1 MPVRHLQL
9 RRVPAGLFVATLAL
23 EVAAVALSWGLEP
36 SYDTAVYAVYAV
48 TLAGAG
54 TLIASRHPANPIGW
68 LFCGTALWNALTA
81 DVAQGWGL
89 RAAESGWSGGTVGEV
104 INLTSWMPAGLGIV
118 LTFLLFPDGRLLAPA
133 WRILVWVQVL
143 GILLAT
149 PGWALSSDLGS
160 SFVANTNPYGIDNPV
175 SAALRVIGTTLF
187 LGSFAASVVPLTQRL
202 RRSAG
207 VERQQLKLF
216 AFAAVCTVVI
226 LAPAPILWNVTPLV
240 QPLVAIAVTAVPIA
254 TCIAILRYRL
264 YDIDVVISRTLTYGL
279 LTLFLLATYAASVV
293 VLGAAAGRDSSWVSA
308 GATLAAAAAF
318 GPLRHRIQ
326 DVVDRRFNRARFDAL
341 QQMTVF
347 VDDLRAGRA
356 APEGVERAIRVALA
370 VDNLEVRLFLPDSGL
385 AVDLSGTPVAD
396 DPGDGR
402 RRWPIRHAGT
412 TLGALVAP
420 TELGQRGSL
429 LPKVLDA
436 GVLAVE
442 IARLRVG
449 LRRQL
454 EEVEA
459 SRARIVAAAEEER
472 RRLERDLHDGA
483 QQRLVSIGL
492 ALRHA
497 QHALGSA
504 AETEVNR
511 TLDGAVAEITVA
523 IDELRSLAGG
533 LRPTQLEGGLG
544 PALRDLGRR
553 APLPVEVDVNSDRF
567 PTDVETAAYFTASEG
582 LTNAIKHAG
591 ATKVVLRAFHEEG
604 RFVVAV
610 VDDGVGGALATNG
623 SGLTGLSDRVA
634 AHGGTLRIDSTAGH
648 GTTLLAEFP
657 CAS

>member
-1 MPVRHLQL
+1 MRHLQL

-54 TLIASRHPANPIGW
+54 TLIASRHPKNPIGW
-68 LFCGTALWNALTA
+68 LFCLAALWNALAA

-89 RAAESGWSGGTVGEV
+89 RGAESGWSGGTVGEV
-104 INLTSWMPAGLGIV
+104 IALTSWMPGGLAIV

-143 GILLAT
+143 GILLAA

-160 SFVANTNPYGIDNPV
+160 SFVADTNPYVVDNPV

-187 LGSFAASVVPLTQRL
+187 LGSFAASVVPLTQRF
-202 RRSAG
+202 RRSTG

-216 AFAAVCTVVI
+216 AFAAVSTVVI
-226 LAPAPILWNVTPLV
+226 LAPAPILWNVTPV
-240 QPLVAIAVTAVPIA
+240 VRPLVAIALTAVPIA

-264 YDIDVVISRTLTYGL
+264 YDIDVVISRTLAYGL
-279 LTLFLLATYAASVV
+279 LTVILTATYAASVV
-293 VLGAAAGRDSSWVSA
+293 VIGAAAGRDSAWATA
-308 GATLAAAAAF
+308 GATLAAAALF
-318 GPLRHRIQ
+318 GPLRRRVQ

-347 VDDLRAGRA
+347 LDDLRAGRA
-356 APEGVERAIRVALA
+356 APEEVERALRGALA
-370 VDNLEVRLFLPDSGL
+370 VDDLEVRLFLPDSGL

-412 TLGALVAP
+412 ILGTLVAP
-420 TELGQRGSL
+420 TEHAQRGSL
-429 LPKVLDA
+429 IPKVLDA
-436 GVLAVE
+436 GALAVE

-459 SRARIVAAAEEER
+459 SRARIVVAADEER

-497 QHALGSA
+497 QHTLGSA
-504 AETEVNR
+504 AQTEVNR
-511 TLDGAVAEITVA
+511 TLDEAVAEITVA
-523 IDELRSLAGG
+523 IDELRGLAGG
-533 LRPTQLEGGLG
+533 LRPAQLEGGLD
-544 PALRDLGRR
+544 PALRDLARR

-567 PTDVETAAYFTASEG
+567 PTDVETAAYFTACEG
-582 LTNAIKHAG
+582 LTNAIKHAR

-604 RFVVAV
+604 RFVVSV

-634 AHGGTLRIDSTAGH
+634 AHGGTLRIDSAAGH

>member
-1 MPVRHLQL
+1 M
-9 RRVPAGLFVATLAL
+9 FVATLAS
-23 EVAAVALSWGLEP
+23 EVAAIALSWGLEP
-36 SYDTAVYAVYAV
+36 SYDTVVYALYTV

-54 TLIASRHPANPIGW
+54 ALIASRHAANPIGW
-68 LFCGTALWNALTA
+68 LFCGGALWNALAA

-89 RAAESGWSGGTVGEV
+89 RAAESGWWGGTAGEV
-104 INLTSWMPAGLGIV
+104 IALTSWMPGGLSIA
-118 LTFLLFPDGRLLAPA
+118 LTFLLFPDGRLLRPA

-143 GILLAT
+143 GVLLAT
-149 PGWALSSDLGS
+149 PGWALSPDLGS
-160 SFVANTNPYGIDNPV
+160 DFVANTNPYAVDNPMI
-175 SAALRVIGTTLF
+175 AALRVIGTTLF
-187 LGSFAASVVPLTQRL
+187 LGSFVASVVPLTQRL
-202 RRSAG
+202 RRSTG

-226 LAPAPILWNVTPLV
+226 LAPAPILWNVTPV
-240 QPLVAIAVTAVPIA
+240 VRPLVAVALTAVPIA

-264 YDIDVVISRTLTYGL
+264 YDIDVVISRTLAYGV
-279 LTLFLLATYAASVV
+279 LTVVLAATYAASVV
-293 VLGAAAGRDSSWVSA
+293 VIGAAAGRDSAWATA
-308 GATLAAAAAF
+308 GATLAVAAAF
-318 GPLRHRIQ
+318 GPLRGRVQ

-347 VDDLRAGRA
+347 LDELRAGRA
-356 APEGVERAIRVALA
+356 TPEEVEPALRAALGVE
-370 VDNLEVRLFLPDSGL
+370 DLEVRLFLPDSGL
-385 AVDLSGTPVAD
+385 AVDLSGTPLAD
-396 DPGDGR
+396 DPGDGQAH
-402 RRWPIRHAGT
+402 WPIRHAGA
-412 TLGALVAP
+412 TLGVLVAP
-420 TELGQRGSL
+420 TELEQRGSL
-429 LPKVLDA
+429 VPKVLDA
-436 GVLAVE
+436 GALAVE

-459 SRARIVAAAEEER
+459 SRARIVVAGDEER

-497 QHALGSA
+497 QHVLGSA
-504 AETEVNR
+504 GDREISR

-523 IDELRSLAGG
+523 IDELRGLAGG
-533 LRPTQLEGGLG
+533 LRPAQLEGGLG
-544 PALRDLGRR
+544 PALRDLARR
-553 APLPVEVDVNSDRF
+553 APLPVEVDASSDRF
-567 PTDVETAAYFTASEG
+567 PTDVETAAYFTACEG
-582 LTNAIKHAG
+582 LTNAIKHG
-591 ATKVVLRAFHEEG
+591 RATKVVLRALQEDG
-604 RFVVAV
+604 RLVVSV

-634 AHGGTLRIDSTAGH
+634 AHGGTLRIDSCAGH